1 MADWASTDDL
11 RRFLDG
17 LADKR
22 QVGQLAAANDV
33 ESSVLATGQGS
44 LDRAL
49 GGGLPRGALA
59 EVAGQERTGKTGL
72 CLDIVAAA
80 QACGGSAAFID
91 ADRSLTPGLAK
102 ERRVRPEELWYHVP
116 ESAEQG
122 LDVAEVLTRSNSL
135 DVVVIDSVASLVSR
149 SEAVGRRAN
158 PWLASGLRR
167 LAAALTDSRTCLLVT
182 RCAQKEGE
190 FLDQTWALGGDWHTL
205 ALYCA
210 TRLHLAHEGNH
221 VTCRI
226 AKSKFGRMGQT
237 VDLPVPGKGG

>member
-1 MADWASTDDL
+1 MSDWASPDDL
-11 RRFLDG
+11 RRFLEG

-22 QVGQLAAANDV
+22 QVGRLGAANGM
-33 ESSVLATGQGS
+33 ESSVLATGQGD

-49 GGGLPRGALA
+49 GGGLPRGTLA

-80 QACGGSAAFID
+80 QASGGSAAFID
-91 ADRSLTPGLAK
+91 ADRSLTPRLAR
-102 ERRVRPEELWYHVP
+102 ERRVRPEDLWYHVP
-116 ESAEQG
+116 ETAEQG

-135 DVVVIDSVASLVSR
+135 DVIVIDSVVNLVSQ
-149 SEAVGRRAN
+149 SEASGRRVT

-182 RCAQKEGE
+182 RCAQEEGE

-205 ALYCA
+205 ALYSA
-210 TRLHLAHEGNH
+210 TRLQLAHCEGRI
-221 VTCRI
+221 TC
-226 AKSKFGRMGQT
+226 KVVKCKFTAVPQT
-237 VDLPVPGKGG
+237 VDLPLPGRGA